1 MTGLSE
7 RDTSLAWLRWMKATP
22 SPMVIEMSKE
32 LREAVNQT
40 ITDYDLTV
48 SIIISTFRSKLLL
61 FISQIMLGPTKLIEY
76 GSKIIVVKEN

>member
-40 ITDYDLTV
+40 ITDYDLIV
-48 SIIISTFRSKLLL
+48 SIISTFS
-61 FISQIMLGPTKLIEY
+61 FQ
-76 GSKIIVVKEN
+76 IIVIHLLESLDLPNSWNMVQTFVLVKEN